1 MDRAE
6 FDRAKEWARFFLRHS
21 PMGNKSSGEA
31 LLAVTDNGDPSIK
44 TALIAM
50 SFTERWAWDAT
61 LAMAQEWLRAEAW
74 IPRQETLPDSVRS
87 PLANWTAD
95 VLAKKMNPPPK
106 GGNRL
111 ANRDALIAE
120 VVYLLTV
127 LLESVRRLY
136 EGLQSFRSMR
146 RMEASLRKPSA
157 LRLSPVLGQPTT
169 AIEPGDGAFNNP
181 ALGQHDEALGAMRLT
196 ISVSSWGWMPANGRE
211 RPALDRRCRRT
222 VLSGRGRGRISSPA
236 ARGRRRGPERRRR

>member
-6 FDRAKEWARFFLRHS
+6 FDRAKEWARFLLRHS

-44 TALIAM
+44 AALIAI

-95 VLAKKMNPPPK
+95 VLAKKMKPPPK

-127 LLESVRRLY
+127 LFELKPTRNSKKKRLPLPESCAEGGSACDVVGDALCMSYKAVEKAWTRYGGFVSERLDGKHVGQILSDWAK
-136 EGLQSFRSMR
+136 E
-146 RMEASLRKPSA
+146 SA
-157 LRLSPVLGQPTT
+157 L
-169 AIEPGDGAFNNP
+169 
-181 ALGQHDEALGAMRLT
+181 
-196 ISVSSWGWMPANGRE
+196 SSAK
-211 RPALDRRCRRT
+211 
-222 VLSGRGRGRISSPA
+222 SGNK
-236 ARGRRRGPERRRR
+236 